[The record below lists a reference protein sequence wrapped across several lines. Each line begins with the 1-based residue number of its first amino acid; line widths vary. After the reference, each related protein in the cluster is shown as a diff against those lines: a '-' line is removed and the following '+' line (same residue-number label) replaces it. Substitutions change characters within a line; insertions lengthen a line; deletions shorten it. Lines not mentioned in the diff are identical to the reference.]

1 MAQEVH
7 LTWPRQ
13 WEARGQLGGG
23 RRSMETRDKTE
34 PGWAPLTGC
43 SSSMIYTGQRSWGC
57 WSATRL
63 RHCDSNRERSLSI
76 TAWVALSNIPGAIS
90 IPALDPQLPNGL
102 FMDFEALFFPLSAR
116 VLGRFRQPDRCRP
129 RADDVN
135 STPTQESSSSAR
147 RVLLFCFFA
156 IFRVGE
162 WRADEID
169 AFLSFFFLSS
179 RMTFFA

>member
-1 MAQEVH
+1 MP
-7 LTWPRQ
+7 LSGT
-13 WEARGQLGGG
+13 
-23 RRSMETRDKTE
+23 TIRDDVVFVILIW
-34 PGWAPLTGC
+34 GHRLF
-43 SSSMIYTGQRSWGC
+43 SSFSGQRSWGC